1 MTGREETRTASAAEG
16 AWSVWR
22 QDDHG
27 NRFEVR
33 QGLSQADA
41 LRLVA
46 EFEAR
51 VTSSP
56 TGLSPVPRS
65 YHRRKNRYEQQQHR
79 GLCLCSCTSLNSRS
93 GGRLCHRDVHQLA
106 DHSLQPGEGKGES
119 VSGII
124 GSSTLVQRLVDDV
137 LWVVKPAGMLLGAH
151 RAWDALWGALME
163 GSHQGTLCGHVRV
176 VSYSSERT
184 AV

>member
-1 MTGREETRTASAAEG
+1 MTAREETRASSPAGG

-51 VTSSP
+51 
-56 TGLSPVPRS
+56 GHKQS
-65 YHRRKNRYEQQQHR
+65 YWAEP
-79 GLCLCSCTSLNSRS
+79 GSA
-93 GGRLCHRDVHQLA
+93 QLPQ
-106 DHSLQPGEGKGES
+106 SQELQ
-119 VSGII
+119 
-124 GSSTLVQRLVDDV
+124 
-137 LWVVKPAGMLLGAH
+137 
-151 RAWDALWGALME
+151 
-163 GSHQGTLCGHVRV
+163 
-176 VSYSSERT
+176 
-184 AV
+184 